1 MTLNIRW
8 LAAGV
13 AIVGLWALAASMY
26 VVEESQQALIIR
38 MGAPVGVVSE
48 PGLKF
53 KIPFSDVVVFYDG
66 RLQTLAPPSEQV
78 ILGDQK
84 RIEVETYTR
93 FRISDP
99 LRFYQTV
106 HTLEQANAQ
115 LTQMVGS
122 SLRRELGQVPLGTLL
137 SLGRLPV
144 VASIEKD
151 VANKAS
157 PLGIQV
163 TEVRLHRADLPLET
177 SQAIYDRMKSE
188 RQREAKELRA
198 QGFEWAQQIQA
209 KADRERT
216 VLLSE
221 AQRQATITR
230 GEADA
235 NANQILSAAF
245 SQDPQF
251 YKLYRSLQTY
261 RQSLAE
267 TQPTVILTP
276 DAAFLKQFRTGPGAS
291 SGK

>member
-53 KIPFSDVVVFYDG
+53 KIPFSDVAVFYDG

-93 FRISDP
+93 FRINDP

-115 LTQMVGS
+115 LTQMVS
-122 SLRRELGQVPLGTLL
+122 SSMRRELGQVPLVTLL
-137 SLGRLPV
+137 SLGRLQV
-144 VASIEKD
+144 VARIEKD

-235 NANQILSAAF
+235 NANQILSTAF

-267 TQPTVILTP
+267 TQPTLILTP
-276 DAAFLKQFRTGPGAS
+276 DSAFLKQFRTGPGAT